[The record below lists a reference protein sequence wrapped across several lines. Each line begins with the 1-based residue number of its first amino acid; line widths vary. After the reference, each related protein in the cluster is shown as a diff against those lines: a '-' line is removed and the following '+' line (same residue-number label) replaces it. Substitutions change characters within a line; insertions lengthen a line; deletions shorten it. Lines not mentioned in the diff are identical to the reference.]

1 MTTNFA
7 LGWPGIPP
15 WSTDGWH
22 SFHDTETRDTHL
34 GVHLA
39 DLPTDRLSTGTMILF
54 TFYWPEE
61 GRWEMVD
68 YSVIVE

>member
-1 MTTNFA
+1 MVH
-7 LGWPGIPP
+7 

-22 SFHDTETRDTHL
+22 SFHDTGTRDSHL
-34 GVHLA
+34 GVHLS
-39 DLPTDRLSTGTMILF
+39 DLPTDRLPTGSMILF

-61 GRWEMVD
+61 GRWEKVD